1 MRQKINAYQSELT
14 ELRRKYKVSQKELDI
29 YKTAS
34 KFVDDNI
41 DNILQH
47 QTQLAEMEKDFNL
60 KMDQMTEKLFNS
72 SKESEVKIKE
82 LEDNILKMKLE
93 LDKKDGT
100 IGKMTAINEQI
111 QEILYSE
118 VDVQKNRDN
127 N

>member
-1 MRQKINAYQSELT
+1 M
-14 ELRRKYKVSQKELDI
+14 
-29 YKTAS
+29 
-34 KFVDDNI
+34 DDNI

-100 IGKMTAINEQI
+100 IGKMTAINKQI
-111 QEILYSE
+111 QEILYSDSE